1 MEISFKIFSSIE
13 ATSFVGKT
21 CKNKCVERR
30 CCRRMKGEA
39 KWKPLMHS
47 SNLTW
52 SPTTIVSPTTFT
64 NIQTQ
69 SINTLKFYK
78 IKVIDDDSKKCFI
91 AGIRSPKWWGQL
103 IFGDMVKIAMP
114 KKFLKVSTFFSLNVV
129 VRALIRFQW

>member
-1 MEISFKIFSSIE
+1 
-13 ATSFVGKT
+13 
-21 CKNKCVERR
+21 
-30 CCRRMKGEA
+30 MKGEA

-52 SPTTIVSPTTFT
+52 SPTTTISPTTFT
-64 NIQTQ
+64 NIQTP
-69 SINTLKFYK
+69 SIITLKIYK
-78 IKVIDDDSKKCFI
+78 IKVIDDDGKNCFI
-91 AGIRSPKWWGQL
+91 ARTRSPKWWGQL